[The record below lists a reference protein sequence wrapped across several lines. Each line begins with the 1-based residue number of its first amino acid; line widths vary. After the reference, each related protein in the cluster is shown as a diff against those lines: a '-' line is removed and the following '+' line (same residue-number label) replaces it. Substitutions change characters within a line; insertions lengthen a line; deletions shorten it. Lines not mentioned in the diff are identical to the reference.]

1 MNAEQKDQFVRS
13 LCDSVRNTVLSR
25 IRYMPEAWD
34 GIELREYLAREFGR
48 QCSLSRCQPRNSPS
62 DRRRLRGFKN
72 VVATTTG
79 L

>member
-25 IRYMPEAWD
+25 IQYMPEGWD
-34 GIELREYLAREFGR
+34 GIELREYLALQFERE
-48 QCSLSRCQPRNSPS
+48 CTLSRCPPRNSPS
-62 DRRRLRGFKN
+62 DRKRLRSFKN
-72 VVATTTG
+72 VVATTFG